1 MTRPDAPPAP
11 ASRQRLDKWLWHAR
25 VVRTRAAAAELAAS
39 GYVRINAL
47 RAQQA
52 AKPVSL
58 GDIVTIALPHRVLVL
73 EVLGFSERRGPFSEA
88 SKLYR
93 EIDRDGATPDRRSD
107 PPSD

>member
-1 MTRPDAPPAP
+1 
-11 ASRQRLDKWLWHAR
+11 
-25 VVRTRAAAAELAAS
+25 VRTRAAAAELAAS
-39 GYVRINAL
+39 GHVRINTL

-73 EVLGFSERRGPFSEA
+73 EVLGFSQRRGPVAEA

-93 EIDRDGATPDRRSD
+93 EIDSDGAMPDRRSD
-107 PPSD
+107 AASD

>member
-1 MTRPDAPPAP
+1 MKRLESAPAP

-25 VVRTRAAAAELAAS
+25 IVRTRAAAAELAAS
-39 GYVRINAL
+39 GYVRINGV
-47 RAQQA
+47 RAQQT

-58 GDIVTIALPHRVLVL
+58 GDIVTIALHDRVRVL

-93 EIDRDGATPDRRSD
+93 EIDGDGATPDRRSD
-107 PPSD
+107 PASE